1 MSKVWDKEYKRQRNK
16 ENERKKENFVASEKG
31 RNVLKLTSAV
41 ISLVIHTL
49 SDASAS
55 YLYLKET
62 SIIYRRARKI

>member
-49 SDASAS
+49 
-55 YLYLKET
+55 
-62 SIIYRRARKI
+62 